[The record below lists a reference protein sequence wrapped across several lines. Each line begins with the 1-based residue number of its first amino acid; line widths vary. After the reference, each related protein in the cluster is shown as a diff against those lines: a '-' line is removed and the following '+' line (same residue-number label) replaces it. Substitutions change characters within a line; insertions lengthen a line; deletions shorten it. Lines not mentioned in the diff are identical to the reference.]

1 MKFLKKKDED
11 KYSIIKILTILGLI
25 LAIVVSSFTIYDRI
39 KQDGVLTIEQRLSS
53 KVRRQPQKHIP
64 ESVSKYEYPNFA
76 LWRYKITRRMPQMQ

>member
-11 KYSIIKILTILGLI
+11 KYSIIKILTILGLV

-53 KVRRQPQKHIP
+53 DAMKALRKGETVHI
-64 ESVSKYEYPNFA
+64 EKG
-76 LWRYKITRRMPQMQ
+76 ITLEGGD